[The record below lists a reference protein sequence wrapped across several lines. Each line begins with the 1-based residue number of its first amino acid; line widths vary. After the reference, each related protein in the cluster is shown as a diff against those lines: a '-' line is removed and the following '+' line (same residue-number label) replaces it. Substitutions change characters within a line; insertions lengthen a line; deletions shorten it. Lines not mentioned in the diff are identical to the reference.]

1 MKISTK
7 GRYALRLML
16 DLAVQ
21 PGDAAVPLRD
31 VARRQEISD
40 KYLESIVKTL
50 VRGQVLDALRGKGG
64 GYRLHGSPEQYT
76 IRQLIELIE
85 GPLAPVSCLEPGKN
99 PCGRVAHCRT
109 LPLWQGLEQVIGAYL
124 DQFTLADL
132 VSPEAYVQP
141 GK

>member
-1 MKISTK
+1 MMISTR
-7 GRYALRLML
+7 GRYALRFLI
-16 DLAVQ
+16 DIAEHQ
-21 PGDAAVPLRD
+21 DQGYVPLRD

-124 DQFTLADL
+124 DQFTRAER

>member
-1 MKISTK
+1 MLNPFSRTELLL
-7 GRYALRLML
+7 GRDNSRALVQGLAAGVTEAITEKLGMDRLT
-16 DLAVQ
+16 
-21 PGDAAVPLRD
+21 AAFSL
-31 VARRQEISD
+31 
-40 KYLESIVKTL
+40 
-50 VRGQVLDALRGKGG
+50 GKGG